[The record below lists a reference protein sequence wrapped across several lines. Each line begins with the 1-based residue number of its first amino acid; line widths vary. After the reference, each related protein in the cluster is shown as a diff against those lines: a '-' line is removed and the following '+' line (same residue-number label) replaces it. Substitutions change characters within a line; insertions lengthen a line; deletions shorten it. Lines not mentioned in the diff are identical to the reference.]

1 MIKKEKNGKTN
12 INPNK
17 EENILVFL
25 FIFLVTI
32 LIVLLSTIIL
42 IKANGSIEIRN
53 LKIKFNKNLNIN
65 DDYEVIFKLKIF
77 NKIPVLKLTINK
89 NKIEKNKEFNSKK
102 NLKIERNF
110 SKYKKQILEKLKDIK
125 ISELNIKIKLGTENA
140 FFTSMLIP
148 IISSLIAILL
158 RNKMENLKN
167 ETYLVEPIYLNQ
179 NILEIL
185 ISGIFEIKMIH
196 IINIIYILTKKEG
209 VKKNERTSNRR
220 SYDYSYE

>member
-1 MIKKEKNGKTN
+1 MIKKEKTGKTN

-25 FIFLVTI
+25 FIFLIII
-32 LIVLLSTIIL
+32 LIILLSTIIL
-42 IKANGSIEIRN
+42 TKANGSIEIRN
-53 LKIKFNKNLNIN
+53 LKIRVSKEIAFN
-65 DDYEVIFKLKIF
+65 DDYEIILKIF
-77 NKIPVLKLTINK
+77 NKIPVLKLNK
-89 NKIEKNKEFNSKK
+89 NKIEKNRDTNSKK
-102 NLKIERNF
+102 NFKIQRNF
-110 SKYKKQILEKLKDIK
+110 AQYKKQILNNLTNIK
-125 ISELNIKIKLGTENA
+125 ISELKLKIKLGTENA

-148 IISSLIAILL
+148 IVSLFIAISL
-158 RNKMENLKN
+158 RNKLENLKK
-167 ETYLVEPIYLNQ
+167 ETYLIEPIYLNK

-220 SYDYSYE
+220 PYDYSYE

>member
-1 MIKKEKNGKTN
+1 MIKKEKTGKTN

-25 FIFLVTI
+25 FIFLIII
-32 LIVLLSTIIL
+32 LIILLSTIIL
-42 IKANGSIEIRN
+42 TKTNGSIEIRN
-53 LKIKFNKNLNIN
+53 LKIRVSKEITFN
-65 DDYEVIFKLKIF
+65 DDYEIILKIF
-77 NKIPVLKLTINK
+77 KKIPVLKLNK
-89 NKIEKNKEFNSKK
+89 NKIEKNRDTNSKK
-102 NLKIERNF
+102 NLKIQRNF
-110 SKYKKQILEKLKDIK
+110 AQYKKQILSNLTNIK
-125 ISELNIKIKLGTENA
+125 ISELKLKIKLGTENA

-148 IISSLIAILL
+148 VVSLFIAISL
-158 RNKMENLKN
+158 RNKVENLKK
-167 ETYLVEPIYLNQ
+167 ETYLIEPIYLNK

-220 SYDYSYE
+220 PYDYSYE